1 METREK
7 VARIIDPASFA
18 NLASEQE
25 WAMKHSK
32 PESFWLLWKKR
43 RDKALEQ
50 ADAII
55 VLLNTSKQGQDA

>member
-18 NLASEQE
+18 NLASE
-25 WAMKHSK
+25 MKHSK